1 MNELTKKKIGQKL
14 NEILAKRGV
23 LQKELA
29 EHIGVPANTISYYLS
44 GERSPDLEKLIEI
57 SKFLNISTDYLLG
70 LSDEIN
76 IDIERNAA
84 SKYTDLSEKAVE
96 VLHYNSGQIDIFN
109 SNMLAR
115 EISLLIE
122 EYYEKQGASNSLMH
136 LIMGYPIGGFV
147 VSDAASKRI
156 SNEIDNFFSH
166 HTAYTSTNDFQNI
179 LKTVYFEK
187 LQKSFEKYKSFSRKE
202 VINNGKYN

>member
-1 MNELTKKKIGQKL
+1 MNELTKKRIGQRL

-44 GERSPDLEKLIEI
+44 GERSPDLEKLIKI

-84 SKYTDLSEKAVE
+84 SQYTDLSEKAVE
-96 VLHYNSGQIDIFN
+96 VLHYNSGQIDILN

-122 EYYEKQGASNSLMH
+122 EYYEKQGTSNSLMH
-136 LIMGYPIGGFV
+136 LIMGYPMGGFT
-147 VSDAASKRI
+147 VSDAASERV
-156 SNEIDNFFSH
+156 SRELDNFFSH

-179 LKTVYFEK
+179 LKMVYFEK

-202 VINNGKYN
+202 VINNGNDN

>member
-1 MNELTKKKIGQKL
+1 MNELTKKRIGKRL

-147 VSDAASKRI
+147 VSDETSEHI
-156 SNEIDNFFSH
+156 SRELDNFFDY
-166 HTAYTSTNDFQNI
+166 HTAYFLANDFQNI

-187 LQKSFEKYKSFSRKE
+187 LQKSFEKYISFSRKE
-202 VINNGKYN
+202 VINNGNDN